1 MAALSVATTT
11 TTPADLLQAYREDEE
26 EFYGSPDDVEI
37 SEQLSPANSDE
48 DELNSSDSE
57 SDTVARSFI
66 GQSDNDEVMIANQD
80 VERREVRDRMQRGCG
95 CNFDCYSQFTENEV
109 FLTRLQMQELEKTQK
124 DFYLL
129 GKLQVLG
136 KGSDASISH
145 ARSTTSGKR
154 QRITY
159 QYAYDHRV
167 VCKEGFLYLH
177 CIGERVLKNLQK
189 HLKENGITQREH
201 GNKGRLPPNA
211 FSFESVQ
218 NIVDFIVNYATT
230 FGLPQPAARRG
241 RAGEAPVYLPASE
254 GYNTVHQKYVEACL
268 TSGKHAAKYHS
279 FRHIWLQCLPHVQFM
294 TPRTDVCHYC
304 EEYRVLIVKAI
315 SENDKVRLAQEFKEH
330 VAEAQKER

>member
-11 TTPADLLQAYREDEE
+11 TTPVDLLQAYREDEE

-66 GQSDNDEVMIANQD
+66 GQSDSDEVMIANQD
-80 VERREVRDRMQRGCG
+80 VERREVRNRMQRGCG
-95 CNFDCYSQFTENEV
+95 YHFDCYSQFTENEV
-109 FLTRLQMQELEKTQK
+109 FLTRLKMQELEKTQK
-124 DFYLL
+124 HFYLL

-154 QRITY
+154 QPITY

-177 CIGERVLKNLQK
+177 CIGERVLKNLNI
-189 HLKENGITQREH
+189 LKRMA
-201 GNKGRLPPNA
+201 LL
-211 FSFESVQ
+211 SV
-218 NIVDFIVNYATT
+218 NMEIRVVF
-230 FGLPQPAARRG
+230 
-241 RAGEAPVYLPASE
+241 
-254 GYNTVHQKYVEACL
+254 
-268 TSGKHAAKYHS
+268 
-279 FRHIWLQCLPHVQFM
+279 LQMLSVFNQS
-294 TPRTDVCHYC
+294 RI
-304 EEYRVLIVKAI
+304 LWI
-315 SENDKVRLAQEFKEH
+315 LL
-330 VAEAQKER
+330 